1 MQKDQINP
9 VTWLDYPDPD
19 VIRVGDTYYMISTA
33 MHFFPGGEILRSY
46 DLCHWEHMSY
56 VYDRLDSTPGQR
68 LFGGQNIYGKG
79 MWAASLRYH
88 GGIFYVCFVAND
100 TGKTYLYQSKE
111 IEGPWRKGHID
122 GFYHDGSLL
131 FDDDGRVY
139 IASGN
144 TRISVVELKSDLS
157 GPLEGGLNRVAVSDD
172 GNPQLGYEGA
182 HFYKINGRYYLF
194 LIHSLRDRWK
204 RVQACFV
211 SDSPD
216 GEFTGGDVFNDD
228 IGYCGQGVAQGGI
241 VDTPSGQWYAMLFQD
256 RGAAGRIPVLV
267 PVTWENNY
275 PVFGGK
281 GTLPGELTARSARP
295 AHRYR
300 PLVQSDD
307 FRDSP
312 SDMQPEQK
320 YDSYGLKSCWQF
332 NHEPDL
338 AYVFHDNVLGIW
350 QVENGRVCR
359 DLIQA
364 VNTITQRMYFP
375 KCSAEVTVDG
385 SGLNDGDYTGMCALQ
400 EYYVMAAVTKQDGKF
415 FLVMSG
421 VDDADGRKGEETVYE
436 CIALDFAVAR
446 IRLEADFTDG
456 KDEAVFSYLPGT
468 GESGRTW
475 NQIGIQ
481 KKLRFTLSHFAGC
494 RFGLFSYAT
503 KQTGGKAVFRDF
515 IRYEGVGVQSP

>member
-9 VTWLDYPDPD
+9 VTGLDYPDPD
-19 VIRVGDTYYMISTA
+19 VIRVGDTYYMISTT

-56 VYDRLDSTPGQR
+56 VYDRLDSTPAQR
-68 LFGGQNIYGKG
+68 LSGDQNIYGKG

-88 GGIFYVCFVAND
+88 EGIFYVCFVAND

-111 IEGPWRKGHID
+111 IEGPWRKGYID
-122 GFYHDGSLL
+122 GFYHGGSLL

-144 TRISVVELKSDLS
+144 THISVVELKSDLS
-157 GPLEGGLNRVAVSDD
+157 GPLEGGLNRVIVSDD
-172 GNPQLGYEGA
+172 GNPQLGYEGT

-211 SDSPD
+211 SDSLD

-241 VDTPSGQWYAMLFQD
+241 VNTPSGQWYAMLFQD
-256 RGAAGRIPVLV
+256 RGAVGRIPILI

-275 PVFGGK
+275 PVFDEK
-281 GTLPGELTARSARP
+281 RILSSEFTVKSTRP
-295 AHRYR
+295 EHRYT

-307 FRDSP
+307 FRYSS
-312 SDMQPEQK
+312 SDMQSERK

-350 QVENGRVCR
+350 QLENGRVCTN
-359 DLIQA
+359 LTQA
-364 VNTITQRMYFP
+364 ANTITQRMCFP
-375 KCSAEVTVDG
+375 KCSAEITVDG

-400 EYYVMAAVTKQDGKF
+400 EYYVMAAVTKQNGKF
-415 FLVMSG
+415 SLVMSG
-421 VDDADGRKGEETVYE
+421 VEDMDGRKGKETIYE
-436 CIALDFAVAR
+436 RIALDSAVVQ
-446 IRLEADFTDG
+446 IRLKVDFMDG
-456 KDEAVFSYLPGT
+456 KDEAVFFYLSDT
-468 GESGRTW
+468 KESDRTW
-475 NQIGIQ
+475 KQIGIQ
-481 KKLRFTLSHFAGC
+481 KKLRFTLGHFAGC

-515 IRYEGVGVQSP
+515 IRYDFL